1 MLKVFR
7 ENIKYLSWILW
18 VVIGLFVLFVFVDFG
33 GGLAKN
39 QGGAADA
46 VAATVGSREVK
57 IEDVRREL
65 QQLDNLYRQLYGEQF
80 TQEMAQQM
88 RLPQQALERA
98 VTQQILLAE
107 AERLGLEVSDAEV
120 RERVLEE
127 AVFKTPEGKFVGQEE
142 YVRILSQ
149 AGYTPTSFEASM
161 RQDLLRQKLQDALR
175 AGIWVSDAEVEKSY
189 REQVEKA
196 KIRYLQLS
204 RARFPEAAEVPPAD
218 LQAYFQ
224 AHQEEFKLPE
234 QREGAYVLVETD
246 ALRSTVQVPD
256 ADLQK
261 EYETQQQSFTHPEQ
275 MQARHILVRI
285 DAKTTEAAAQAKLA
299 AARTRI
305 EAGADFGV
313 VAGEVSEEPGA
324 KERGGDLGWFGRG
337 QMVKEFE
344 DAAFGAQPGQLVGP
358 VKTQFGLH
366 LIQVTGRRAEGVTPF
381 EEVKEQ
387 LRLRLAF
394 TRAGD
399 LAKTKAAEIAAQL
412 EKTPPK
418 AAEDVVKLVT
428 GKPGFT
434 SSVTGRFGPQDP
446 LSGLGPAPALTA
458 AAFALDKAG
467 KATQPVQVQRGWAVL
482 WVSAIQAPRVPP
494 LSEVEGKVRSVVAS
508 QRMQEKA
515 LERLKQARA
524 SGAGLD
530 QIAAEL
536 RVPVVESP
544 EFGAQGGVPGI
555 GVNPELVAEAMKLQ
569 VGQLGG
575 PVADAQG
582 ALLFEVKERKAWDPI
597 QFAGVREQTRA
608 GVQNEKLNQLL
619 AALLAQRRRELGV
632 KYDQQLLDSMGITA
646 EQLGGSTSKG

>member
-98 VTQQILLAE
+98 VTQQILLSE

-120 RERVLEE
+120 RDRVLEE
-127 AVFKTPEGKFVGQEE
+127 SVFKKPDGKFVGQEE

-256 ADLQK
+256 ALALPWFSVAPLGSPAMVTDSVSEPSTSSSVASTGSASVGVAALPWAT
-261 EYETQQQSFTHPEQ
+261 ETSTVWP
-275 MQARHILVRI
+275 MIAGVS
-285 DAKTTEAAAQAKLA
+285 AT
-299 AARTRI
+299 ART
-305 EAGADFGV
+305 
-313 VAGEVSEEPGA
+313 
-324 KERGGDLGWFGRG
+324 
-337 QMVKEFE
+337 
-344 DAAFGAQPGQLVGP
+344 
-358 VKTQFGLH
+358 
-366 LIQVTGRRAEGVTPF
+366 VTGRLPADVAVEPF
-381 EEVKEQ
+381 ESVAVA
-387 LRLRLAF
+387 LTFRLIVP
-394 TRAGD
+394 
-399 LAKTKAAEIAAQL
+399 E
-412 EKTPPK
+412 
-418 AAEDVVKLVT
+418 KLV
-428 GKPGFT
+428 GGVRRRPD
-434 SSVTGRFGPQDP
+434 SV
-446 LSGLGPAPALTA
+446 
-458 AAFALDKAG
+458 
-467 KATQPVQVQRGWAVL
+467 QPDR
-482 WVSAIQAPRVPP
+482 
-494 LSEVEGKVRSVVAS
+494 KSVV
-508 QRMQEKA
+508 
-515 LERLKQARA
+515 
-524 SGAGLD
+524 
-530 QIAAEL
+530 
-536 RVPVVESP
+536 
-544 EFGAQGGVPGI
+544 
-555 GVNPELVAEAMKLQ
+555 
-569 VGQLGG
+569 
-575 PVADAQG
+575 
-582 ALLFEVKERKAWDPI
+582 
-597 QFAGVREQTRA
+597 
-608 GVQNEKLNQLL
+608 
-619 AALLAQRRRELGV
+619 
-632 KYDQQLLDSMGITA
+632 
-646 EQLGGSTSKG
+646 